1 MRFDDT
7 KIDEAALAVLSL
19 AAFEERGIT
28 RAWKSID
35 WDVMNRLYERGLIGD
50 PRNKAK
56 SVIFTDEGIV
66 AARAAAEKLFSPNT
80 RP

>member
-35 WDVMNRLYERGLIGD
+35 WDVMNRLNERGLIGD

-66 AARAAAEKLFSPNT
+66 AARAAVEKLFSPNT